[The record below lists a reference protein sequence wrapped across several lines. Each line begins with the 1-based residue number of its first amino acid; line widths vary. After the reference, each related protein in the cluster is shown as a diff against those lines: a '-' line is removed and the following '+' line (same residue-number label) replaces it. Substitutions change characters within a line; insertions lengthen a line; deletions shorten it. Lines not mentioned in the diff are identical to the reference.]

1 VILVKQEISP
11 KDTLMV
17 NLAHY
22 FITKR
27 KYNPVILHGIDDEIW
42 LENMNEDYKIVRI
55 VFGYIHNDEQLGF
68 NMFKTSK
75 IVKDIKRKTFN
86 FKMNVLSIFIDLG
99 EEVNLKSTENN
110 ECIYLETEQ
119 DLKKYDFLKEYFP
132 GLEED
137 MHHEEDG
144 FALLLKLGND
154 ISEKSKENAD
164 QANKV
169 FEPKLPIVTTILIA
183 LNVLIFLFGI
193 FFGARDF
200 LINAF
205 AVYGPFVRE
214 GDFYRLITGIFLHAD
229 ILHLGF
235 NMYSLYVIG
244 SQIESFFG
252 KTKFILIY
260 LFSGLMGSLLSILLN
275 GNVPSI
281 GASGAIFGLLG
292 SMLYFGYY
300 YRVYL
305 GNTLT
310 SQIVPII
317 LVNLLIG
324 FTTSGIDNFG
334 HIGGL
339 IGGFLITMAFGIDEK
354 SDRQSKI
361 NGWVFAIVTLLF
373 LIFMNFVYPR

>member
-1 VILVKQEISP
+1 MKQEISP

-99 EEVNLKSTENN
+99 EGVKLQSTENN
-110 ECIYLETEQ
+110 DCIYLETEQ
-119 DLKKYDFLKEYFP
+119 DLKKYNFLKEYFP
-132 GLEED
+132 DLEED

-169 FEPKLPIVTTILIA
+169 FEPKLPIVTTILIV

-193 FFGARDF
+193 FFGTRDF
-200 LINAF
+200 LINTF
-205 AVYGPFVRE
+205 AVYGPFIRE

-292 SMLYFGYY
+292 AMLYFGYY

-354 SDRQSKI
+354 SDKQSKI
-361 NGWVFAIVTLLF
+361 NGWVFALVTLLF

>member
-1 VILVKQEISP
+1 MKQEISP

-110 ECIYLETEQ
+110 DCIYLETEQ

-183 LNVLIFLFGI
+183 LNVLIFLFGM

-200 LINAF
+200 LINTF

-229 ILHLGF
+229 ILHLVF

-310 SQIVPII
+310 SQIIPII

-324 FTTSGIDNFG
+324 FTSSGIDNFG

-361 NGWVFAIVTLLF
+361 NGWVFALVTLLF

>member
-1 VILVKQEISP
+1 MKQEISP

-55 VFGYIHNDEQLGF
+55 VFGYIHNEEQLGF

-99 EEVNLKSTENN
+99 EGVKLQSTENN
-110 ECIYLETEQ
+110 DCIYLETEQ
-119 DLKKYDFLKEYFP
+119 DLKKYNFLKEYFP
-132 GLEED
+132 DLEED

-193 FFGARDF
+193 FFGTRDF
-200 LINAF
+200 LINTF

>member
-1 VILVKQEISP
+1 VKQEISP

>member
-1 VILVKQEISP
+1 MKENISP
-11 KDTLMV
+11 KDTLMI

-22 FITKR
+22 FITKK
-27 KYNPVILHGIDDEIW
+27 KYNPVILHGIDNEIW
-42 LENMNEDYKIVRI
+42 LENMNEDYKIIRI
-55 VFGYIHNDEQLGF
+55 VAEYIHNDEQLGF
-68 NMFKTSK
+68 NMFKTAK
-75 IVKDIKRKTFN
+75 VVKNIKRKTFN

-99 EEVNLKSTENN
+99 DDVNLQSTENN
-110 ECIYLETEQ
+110 DCIYLENEK
-119 DLKKYDFLKEYFP
+119 DLQKYKFIYDYFP
-132 GLEED
+132 DIDENMTHKEK
-137 MHHEEDG
+137 G
-144 FALLLKLGND
+144 FELLIKLGD
-154 ISEKSKENAD
+154 SISEKSKRDAE
-164 QANKV
+164 QANKI
-169 FEPKLPIVTTILIA
+169 FTPKVPIITTILIV

-193 FFGARDF
+193 LFGARDF

-205 AVYGPFVRE
+205 AVYGPFIRE

-229 ILHLGF
+229 ILHLVF

-275 GNVPSI
+275 GNIPSI

-292 SMLYFGYY
+292 AMLYFGYY

-324 FTTSGIDNFG
+324 FTSSGIDNFG

-354 SDRQSKI
+354 SDKQSKI
-361 NGWVFAIVTLLF
+361 NGWVFVIVSLLF

>member
-1 VILVKQEISP
+1 MKQEISP
-11 KDTLMV
+11 KDTLMI
-17 NLAHY
+17 NLVHY
-22 FITKR
+22 FITKK
-27 KYNPVILHGIDDEIW
+27 KYNPVILHGIDNEVW
-42 LENMNEDYKIVRI
+42 LENMNEDYKIIRI

-68 NMFKTSK
+68 NMFKTSR
-75 IVKDIKRKTFN
+75 IIKDIKRKTFN

-99 EEVNLKSTENN
+99 EGVKLQSTTNN
-110 ECIYLETEQ
+110 ECIYLEKEE
-119 DLKKYDFLKEYFP
+119 DLKKYKFLYDYFP
-132 GLEED
+132 DIDENME
-137 MHHEEDG
+137 HEEEG
-144 FALLLKLGND
+144 FELLLKLGDN
-154 ISEKSKENAD
+154 ISEKSKRDAEH
-164 QANKV
+164 ANKV
-169 FEPKLPIVTTILIA
+169 FSPKIPIITTILIA
-183 LNVLIFLFGI
+183 INVLIFLFGI

-200 LINAF
+200 LINTF
-205 AVYGPFVRE
+205 AVYGPFIRE

-229 ILHLGF
+229 ILHLVF

-275 GNVPSI
+275 GNIPSI

-292 SMLYFGYY
+292 AMLYFGYY

-354 SDRQSKI
+354 SDKQSKI
-361 NGWVFAIVTLLF
+361 NGWVFSLVTLLF

>member
-1 VILVKQEISP
+1 MKQEISP

-55 VFGYIHNDEQLGF
+55 VFGYIHNEEQLGF

-99 EEVNLKSTENN
+99 EGVKLQSTENN
-110 ECIYLETEQ
+110 DCIYLETEQ
-119 DLKKYDFLKEYFP
+119 DLEKYNFLKEYFP
-132 GLEED
+132 DLEED

-200 LINAF
+200 LINTF
-205 AVYGPFVRE
+205 AVYGPFIRE

-361 NGWVFAIVTLLF
+361 NGWVFALVTLLF

>member
-1 VILVKQEISP
+1 
-11 KDTLMV
+11 MV

-99 EEVNLKSTENN
+99 EGVKLQSTENN
-110 ECIYLETEQ
+110 DCIYLETEQ
-119 DLKKYDFLKEYFP
+119 DLKKYNFLKEYFP
-132 GLEED
+132 DLEED

-183 LNVLIFLFGI
+183 VNVLIFLFGI

-200 LINAF
+200 LINTF
-205 AVYGPFVRE
+205 AVYGPFIRE

-292 SMLYFGYY
+292 AMLYFGYY

-354 SDRQSKI
+354 SDKQSKI
-361 NGWVFAIVTLLF
+361 NGWVFTIVTLLF
-373 LIFMNFVYPR
+373 LIFMNFIYPR

>member
-1 VILVKQEISP
+1 MKQEISP

-27 KYNPVILHGIDDEIW
+27 KYNPVILHGIDNEIW

-55 VFGYIHNDEQLGF
+55 VFGYIHNEEQLGF

-99 EEVNLKSTENN
+99 EGVKLQSTENN
-110 ECIYLETEQ
+110 DCIYLETEQ
-119 DLKKYDFLKEYFP
+119 DLKKYNFLKEYFP
-132 GLEED
+132 DLEED

-193 FFGARDF
+193 FFGTRDF
-200 LINAF
+200 LINTF
-205 AVYGPFVRE
+205 AVYGPFIRE

>member
-1 VILVKQEISP
+1 MKQEISP

-55 VFGYIHNDEQLGF
+55 VFGYIHNEEQLGF

-99 EEVNLKSTENN
+99 EGVKLQSTENN
-110 ECIYLETEQ
+110 DCIYLETEQ
-119 DLKKYDFLKEYFP
+119 DLKKYNFLKEYFP
-132 GLEED
+132 DLEED

-193 FFGARDF
+193 FFGTRDF
-200 LINAF
+200 LINTF
-205 AVYGPFVRE
+205 AVYGPFIRE

-275 GNVPSI
+275 GNIPSI

>member
-1 VILVKQEISP
+1 MKQEISP

-281 GASGAIFGLLG
+281 GASGAIFGLMGALA
-292 SMLYFGYY
+292 YFGYY
-300 YRVYL
+300 YRVYF
-305 GNTLT
+305 GNILK
-310 SQIVPII
+310 SQIIPLI
-317 LVNLLIG
+317 LLNLGLG
-324 FTTSGIDNFG
+324 FVLSGIDNFA
-334 HIGGL
+334 HVGGL
-339 IGGFLITMAFGIDEK
+339 IGGIFITRGLGIKDK
-354 SDRQSKI
+354 TSKFEMI
-361 NGWVFAIVTLLF
+361 NGLIVTCI
-373 LIFMNFVYPR
+373 LIAFICYFAFVYSS

>member
-1 VILVKQEISP
+1 MKQEISP

-55 VFGYIHNDEQLGF
+55 VFGYIHNEEQLGF

-99 EEVNLKSTENN
+99 EGVKLQSTENN
-110 ECIYLETEQ
+110 DCIYLETEQ
-119 DLKKYDFLKEYFP
+119 DLKKYNFLKEYFP
-132 GLEED
+132 DLEED

-193 FFGARDF
+193 FFGTRDF
-200 LINAF
+200 LINTF
-205 AVYGPFVRE
+205 AVYGPFIRE

>member
-1 VILVKQEISP
+1 MKENISP
-11 KDTLMV
+11 KDTLMI

-99 EEVNLKSTENN
+99 EGVKLQSTENN
-110 ECIYLETEQ
+110 DCIYLETEQ
-119 DLKKYDFLKEYFP
+119 DLKKYNFLKEYFP
-132 GLEED
+132 DLEED

-169 FEPKLPIVTTILIA
+169 FEPKLPIVTIILIA

-193 FFGARDF
+193 FFGTRDF
-200 LINAF
+200 LINTF
-205 AVYGPFVRE
+205 AVYGPFIRE

-354 SDRQSKI
+354 SDKQSKI

>member
-1 VILVKQEISP
+1 MEQEISP

-17 NLAHY
+17 NLTHY

-27 KYNPVILHGIDDEIW
+27 KYNPVILHGINDEIW

-99 EEVNLKSTENN
+99 EEVNLQSTKNN
-110 ECIYLETEQ
+110 DCIYLETEK

-132 GLEED
+132 DLEED

-169 FEPKLPIVTTILIA
+169 FEPKLPVVTTVLIA
-183 LNVLIFLFGI
+183 LNVLIFLAGLFLGL
-193 FFGARDF
+193 RDY
-200 LINAF
+200 LINTF
-205 AVYGPFVRE
+205 AVYGPFIKE

-275 GNVPSI
+275 GNIPSI

-324 FTTSGIDNFG
+324 FTTTGIDNFG

-339 IGGFLITMAFGIDEK
+339 IGGFLITMALGIDEK
-354 SDRQSKI
+354 SDKQSKI
-361 NGWVFAIVTLLF
+361 NGWVFSIVTLIF
-373 LIFMNFVYPR
+373 LIFMNFIYPR